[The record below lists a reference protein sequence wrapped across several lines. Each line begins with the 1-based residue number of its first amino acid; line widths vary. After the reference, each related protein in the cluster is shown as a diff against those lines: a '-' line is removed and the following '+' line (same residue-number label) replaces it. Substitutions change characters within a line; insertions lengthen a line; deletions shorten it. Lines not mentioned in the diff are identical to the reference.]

1 MDAGEMQEPGPE
13 MPSLELALEVRL
25 RFYPLPKMVDVP
37 AGGNKGIVVVESG
50 SFAGPNLR
58 GTVVSASGGDFATF
72 RADGVVL
79 LDARYMLMEEDG
91 TPIFLYNRGFVWGRD
106 PGVMPRFSRV
116 AAGEAGVSVDPS
128 EYYFRTTT
136 TFDAPQGRHEWLTRH
151 AFVGAGARLKD
162 GNLVR
167 YYKVT

>member
-1 MDAGEMQEPGPE
+1 MDQEDRPQVGPE
-13 MPSLELALEVRL
+13 TPSLELALEVRL
-25 RFYPLPKMVDVP
+25 HFYPLPKMLDVP
-37 AGGNKGIVVVESG
+37 AGGSKGVVVVESG
-50 SFAGPNLR
+50 TFSGPGLS
-58 GTVVSASGGDFATF
+58 GTVIPASGGDFATF

-116 AAGEAGVSVDPS
+116 AAGEAGVRVDPS
-128 EYYFRTTT
+128 EYYFRTMT
-136 TFDAPQGRHEWLTRH
+136 TFDAPQGKHEWLTRH